1 MSHINENYIKINAD
15 KSNLG
20 KDNAP
25 QRAKSVIA
33 KLILYFQIKY
43 IFTST

>member
-1 MSHINENYIKINAD
+1 MNEIFIKIKTD

-25 QRAKSVIA
+25 PRAKSVIA
-33 KLILYFQIKY
+33 KLILYFQIKH